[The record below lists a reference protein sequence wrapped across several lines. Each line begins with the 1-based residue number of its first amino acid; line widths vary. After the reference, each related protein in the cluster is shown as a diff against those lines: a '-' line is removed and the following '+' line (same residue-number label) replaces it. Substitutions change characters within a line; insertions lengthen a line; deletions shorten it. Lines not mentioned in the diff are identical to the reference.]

1 MEFSQSQ
8 PSKSNIKAHA
18 VIYEVNLT
26 VDVEVI
32 EQFDQWLHQH
42 TEDMLAIPGFVSAST
57 SVPDVEDEKRKHR
70 CVQYRLRDQTA
81 LDNYL
86 QHHAEEMRNK
96 SLKDFDGHFTAERRV
111 LSVAEAALA
120 KHGVCANC
128 DAELLGRFCNVCG
141 QREEPRVPTLGSLS
155 SEFTNEMFGVGS
167 KLWRSIYLLIF
178 KPGQLTVAYLSG
190 KRQKYMSPIRLYLL
204 FSIVAFAL
212 LAFLNSHDGLGVN
225 VEMAPSVE
233 ITDDVGEQTVEGI
246 SPKDGVPFE
255 TGLFSSEVD
264 AQIEQTIKSAISSI
278 QRDIAA
284 GNTEAMKSK
293 FSEPLPT
300 VLFLF
305 LPIVA
310 LLFKILY
317 IRSAK
322 YYVEHL
328 IYVVHNHSFLFAAL
342 IFTGAITELGLLWP
356 PLEIIIGLSLLSL
369 LSLYGYRYLRQI
381 LIEKYSKSTLK
392 ALLIL
397 FSAVAV
403 LALLLQSVLSD
414 GTGVLLNLMWVIYV
428 PFYLYRSIRLVYPG
442 SRLATILSLT
452 VIAIV
457 YLFLLVV
464 MLLTSALFVGFT
476 YI

>member
-1 MEFSQSQ
+1 
-8 PSKSNIKAHA
+8 
-18 VIYEVNLT
+18 
-26 VDVEVI
+26 
-32 EQFDQWLHQH
+32 
-42 TEDMLAIPGFVSAST
+42 
-57 SVPDVEDEKRKHR
+57 
-70 CVQYRLRDQTA
+70 
-81 LDNYL
+81 
-86 QHHAEEMRNK
+86 
-96 SLKDFDGHFTAERRV
+96 
-111 LSVAEAALA
+111 
-120 KHGVCANC
+120 
-128 DAELLGRFCNVCG
+128 
-141 QREEPRVPTLGSLS
+141 
-155 SEFTNEMFGVGS
+155 
-167 KLWRSIYLLIF
+167 LIF

-212 LAFLNSHDGLGVN
+212 LAFLNSRDGLGVN
-225 VEMAPSVE
+225 VETAPSVE
-233 ITDDVGEQTVEGI
+233 ISDDVGEQTVEGF
-246 SPKDGVPFE
+246 SPKDGEPFE

-293 FSEPLPT
+293 FLEPLPT

-317 IRSAK
+317 IRSEK

-328 IYVVHNHSFLFAAL
+328 IYVVHNHSFLFATM

-356 PLEIIIGLSLLSL
+356 PLEIIIGLSLLSV
-369 LSLYGYRYLRQI
+369 LSFYGYRYLRQI
-381 LIEKYSKSTLK
+381 LIDKYSKSKLK

-403 LALLLQSVLSD
+403 LALLLQSTLRD
-414 GTGVLLNLMWVIYV
+414 GTSVLLHLLWLTYV

-442 SRLATILSLT
+442 SRLATVLSLT

-464 MLLTSALFVGFT
+464 MLIVSALFVGFT

>member
-1 MEFSQSQ
+1 
-8 PSKSNIKAHA
+8 
-18 VIYEVNLT
+18 
-26 VDVEVI
+26 
-32 EQFDQWLHQH
+32 
-42 TEDMLAIPGFVSAST
+42 
-57 SVPDVEDEKRKHR
+57 
-70 CVQYRLRDQTA
+70 
-81 LDNYL
+81 
-86 QHHAEEMRNK
+86 
-96 SLKDFDGHFTAERRV
+96 
-111 LSVAEAALA
+111 
-120 KHGVCANC
+120 
-128 DAELLGRFCNVCG
+128 
-141 QREEPRVPTLGSLS
+141 
-155 SEFTNEMFGVGS
+155 
-167 KLWRSIYLLIF
+167 LIF

-442 SRLATILSLT
+442 SRLATVLSLT

-464 MLLTSALFVGFT
+464 MLIVSALFVGFT